1 MPRNC
6 EIIKMK
12 QEKQVILQKFNE
24 IRSKMNVLFKNQT
37 ESMQDFKLY
46 LKTALEVKLFF
57 KNLAMNLFFKF

>member
-6 EIIKMK
+6 EIINMK

-37 ESMQDFKLY
+37 ESMQDFKLH

-57 KNLAMNLFFKF
+57 

>member
-46 LKTALEVKLFF
+46 LKSALEVKLFF
-57 KNLAMNLFFKF
+57 